1 MTTENHPVENGIC
14 QHCARDYRDNDPKYH
29 IETGPCPSYYCPS
42 NGQNK
47 SPPCHTA
54 GPWQY
59 SCENGLVSS
68 FDIVICAGYIDP
80 DSPKI
85 SERHANGYLIE
96 AAPDLL
102 EGSEHAVAAFD
113 SLISLLPDRFC
124 APYVLRLSNAIE
136 ALRDAIA

>member
-1 MTTENHPVENGIC
+1 MTTE
-14 QHCARDYRDNDPKYH
+14 
-29 IETGPCPSYYCPS
+29 
-42 NGQNK
+42 QNK
-47 SPPCHTA
+47 SPPQHTP

-59 SCENGLVSS
+59 NYENGLVSS
-68 FDIVICAGYIDP
+68 FDIVICAVYINP

-102 EGSEHAVAAFD
+102 EGSEKAVAAFD

-124 APYVLRLSNAIE
+124 ETDGLRMSNAIE
-136 ALRDAIA
+136 ALRDAIAQAKPEQP